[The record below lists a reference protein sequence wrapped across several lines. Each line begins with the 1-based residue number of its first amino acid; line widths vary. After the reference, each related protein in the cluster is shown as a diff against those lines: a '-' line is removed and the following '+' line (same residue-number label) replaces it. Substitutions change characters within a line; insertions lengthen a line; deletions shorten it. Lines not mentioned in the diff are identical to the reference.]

1 MDERMLKAGGEAK
14 RRELL
19 GVTASPG
26 AGSIGTPLIKKQ
38 MEDLTLKERTK
49 MTKEEEYKGKYG
61 DLGQAENLLK
71 QKYEKRGV
79 GNSPKK

>member
-1 MDERMLKAGGEAK
+1 MDDRMMKAGGESK

-19 GVTASPG
+19 GLTGGPTTSA
-26 AGSIGTPLIKKQ
+26 IGTPLIKKQ
-38 MEDLTLKERTK
+38 MEDLSLKERTK

>member
-1 MDERMLKAGGEAK
+1 MDDRMMKAGGEAK

-19 GVTASPG
+19 GLTGPPTT
-26 AGSIGTPLIKKQ
+26 IGTPLIKKQ
-38 MEDLTLKERTK
+38 MEDLTLQERTK

>member
-1 MDERMLKAGGEAK
+1 MDERMLKVGGEAK

-19 GVTASPG
+19 GLTTGG
-26 AGSIGTPLIKKQ
+26 AAAAGTPVIKKQ
-38 MEDLTLKERTK
+38 LEDLSLKDRTK

-71 QKYEKRGV
+71 QKRQH
-79 GNSPKK
+79 NTAKKI

>member
-1 MDERMLKAGGEAK
+1 MDERMMKAGGESK

-19 GVTASPG
+19 GATGISTA
-26 AGSIGTPLIKKQ
+26 IGTPLIKKQ
-38 MEDLTLKERTK
+38 MEDLSLKERTK

>member
-1 MDERMLKAGGEAK
+1 MDDRMLKAGGESK

-19 GVTASPG
+19 GIGNSPQQL
-26 AGSIGTPLIKKQ
+26 SNGTPLIKKQ
-38 MEDLTLKERTK
+38 LEDLSLKERTK

-61 DLGQAENLLK
+61 DLNQAENLLK

-79 GNSPKK
+79 GSPKK